1 MSQHQV
7 EGVRGMPQGLPMLGH
22 GKHANPQQG
31 ACVMEY
37 TSLLAGERFSY
48 QPRCTHPALAEFARQ
63 VNDRLSQSARVEL
76 VTRAP
81 ALAAI
86 GPRVPGVA
94 AAVST
99 AACEFALREVLGP
112 WPRTGLRRR
121 LAGLQVRDRPG
132 RGGTGQRWDTVT
144 AYFLISTGLNATA
157 RSQPDR
163 PATGCCYAPST
174 RPWPRSVAN
183 PRERLRTSAPRPGID
198 HPSSDPASPR
208 IGGGSASRSTRASG
222 RARRGGPGS
231 GRPRAPVGR
240 SKGDADQRWRPAR
253 PSRHR

>member
-31 ACVMEY
+31 ASVMEC

-81 ALAAI
+81 RW
-86 GPRVPGVA
+86 PRSAHACPGVA

-99 AACEFALREVLGP
+99 AACL
-112 WPRTGLRRR
+112 
-121 LAGLQVRDRPG
+121 
-132 RGGTGQRWDTVT
+132 
-144 AYFLISTGLNATA
+144 
-157 RSQPDR
+157 
-163 PATGCCYAPST
+163 
-174 RPWPRSVAN
+174 
-183 PRERLRTSAPRPGID
+183 
-198 HPSSDPASPR
+198 
-208 IGGGSASRSTRASG
+208 
-222 RARRGGPGS
+222 
-231 GRPRAPVGR
+231 
-240 SKGDADQRWRPAR
+240 
-253 PSRHR
+253 

>member
-37 TSLLAGERFSY
+37 TSLLAGERFSD

-144 AYFLISTGLNATA
+144 AYFLISTGLNATRAISAGPA
-157 RSQPDR
+157 RDR
-163 PATGCCYAPST
+163 VLLRALDEALATLSGEPEGA
-174 RPWPRSVAN
+174 V
-183 PRERLRTSAPRPGID
+183 EDLRT
-198 HPSSDPASPR
+198 PAGDRSPV
-208 IGGGSASRSTRASG
+208 I
-222 RARRGGPGS
+222 
-231 GRPRAPVGR
+231 
-240 SKGDADQRWRPAR
+240 
-253 PSRHR
+253 